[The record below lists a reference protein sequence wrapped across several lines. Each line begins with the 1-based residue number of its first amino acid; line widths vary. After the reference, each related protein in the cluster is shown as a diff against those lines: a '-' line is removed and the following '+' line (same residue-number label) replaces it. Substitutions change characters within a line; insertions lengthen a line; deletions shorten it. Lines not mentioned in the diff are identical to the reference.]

1 MRTGRYRCGRTSR
14 PPILGSGARLS
25 SVAVTD
31 PTEAAADAVTGAL
44 IASAVES
51 RAGERSAGSGDAGA
65 ACLNCGAVLT
75 GAFCAAC
82 GQPAHIHRSFVSLG
96 HDILHGVF
104 HFDTKLWRTL
114 PELVFFPGRLTR
126 RYIDGE
132 RAKFIS
138 PMSLYLLSV
147 FLMYA
152 VFSFTGGAAPTVGE
166 DIPGTPFKVDTESVD
181 ATRQRIDEIDAQ
193 LAAPDLSAEQRAELE
208 ARRAG
213 MKTSLDVIESI
224 GRGDWASV
232 ERIQESV
239 EKQIERAQQNAQ
251 PTEPNAAPKE
261 PESGGRFAHAL
272 KEFSENPGLV
282 AYKLKTNGYK
292 FSWMLVPL
300 SIPFMWPLFFWKRNV
315 KAYDHAVFVTY
326 SISFMLLLL
335 IFVSLLGLAGL
346 GSGWIAWLTIV
357 AVPLHMYKQLRG
369 TYGSSRFGAFM
380 RVWYL
385 LFAALCALCIYLVI
399 LLYIGA
405 LD

>member
-1 MRTGRYRCGRTSR
+1 M
-14 PPILGSGARLS
+14 
-25 SVAVTD
+25 
-31 PTEAAADAVTGAL
+31 
-44 IASAVES
+44 
-51 RAGERSAGSGDAGA
+51 
-65 ACLNCGAVLT
+65 T

-82 GQPAHIHRSFVSLG
+82 GQPVHIHRSFLSLG

-114 PELVFFPGRLTR
+114 PELVFRPGRLTR

-138 PMSLYLLSV
+138 PMALYLLTV

-152 VFSFTGGAAPTVGE
+152 VFSFTGGAAPSVDPE
-166 DIPGTPFKVDTESVD
+166 DIPGGGRFKVDNSAAVD
-181 ATRQRIDEIDAQ
+181 VTQQRIDELEAQ
-193 LAAPDLSAEQRAELE
+193 LEAPDISAQQRAELE
-208 ARRAG
+208 ARRTG
-213 MKTSLDVIESI
+213 LQTSLEVMQSI
-224 GRGDWASV
+224 GRGDWANV
-232 ERIQESV
+232 ERIQETV
-239 EKQIERAQQNAQ
+239 QDELERARERQAAQ
-251 PTEPNAAPKE
+251 PVGADPPAEEDTGEN
-261 PESGGRFAHAL
+261 GRLERAIRAVN
-272 KEFSENPGLV
+272 ENPGLM

-292 FSWMLVPL
+292 FSWMVVPL

-326 SISFMLLLL
+326 SISFMMLLL

-346 GSGWIAWLTIV
+346 GTGWIAWILIIAT
-357 AVPLHMYKQLRG
+357 PLHMYKQLRG

-385 LFAALCALCIYLVI
+385 LFAALFVLSIYAVI
-399 LLYIGA
+399 LLFIGA

>member
-1 MRTGRYRCGRTSR
+1 M
-14 PPILGSGARLS
+14 
-25 SVAVTD
+25 
-31 PTEAAADAVTGAL
+31 
-44 IASAVES
+44 
-51 RAGERSAGSGDAGA
+51 
-65 ACLNCGAVLT
+65 T

-82 GQPAHIHRSFVSLG
+82 GQPAHIHRSFLSLG

-114 PELVFFPGRLTR
+114 PELVLRPGRLTR

-138 PMSLYLLSV
+138 PMALYLLTV

-152 VFSFTGGAAPTVGE
+152 VFSFTGGVAPSVDPE
-166 DIPGTPFKVDTESVD
+166 DIPGGGRFKVDNSAAIDVTQ
-181 ATRQRIDEIDAQ
+181 QRIDELEAQ
-193 LAAPDLSAEQRAELE
+193 LEAPDLSAQQRAELE
-208 ARRAG
+208 ARRTG
-213 MKTSLDVIESI
+213 LQTSLEVMQSI
-224 GRGDWASV
+224 GRGDWANV
-232 ERIQESV
+232 ERIQETV
-239 EKQIERAQQNAQ
+239 EDELERARERQAEQ
-251 PTEPNAAPKE
+251 PAGADAPAEEDTGKNGRL
-261 PESGGRFAHAL
+261 ESAIR
-272 KEFSENPGLV
+272 EINENPGLM

-326 SISFMLLLL
+326 SISFMMLLL

-346 GSGWIAWLTIV
+346 GSGWIAWILIIAT
-357 AVPLHMYKQLRG
+357 PLHMYKQLRG
-369 TYGSSRFGAFM
+369 TYGSSRFGALM

-385 LFAALCALCIYLVI
+385 LFAALFVLAIYAVI
-399 LLYIGA
+399 LLFIGA